1 MRRRPT
7 STSSRCS
14 TEVIEGDLFG
24 LLIAIGFSLSAC
36 LGGAWW
42 CLRRWSQARHLLDT
56 PTSKIRSAAQ
66 GYVELYGV
74 LQELPESAVR
84 GPLTGKPCL
93 WWRFRIEEYRSTN
106 DKKKSWQAVES
117 GASDALLCLSDG
129 TGECLIDPRGA
140 EIRPMVR
147 ESWEGNLRHP
157 LGPPKTG
164 LWGFLT
170 SGKRYRYTEERFH
183 AGQPLYA
190 IGDFRTTG
198 GSQQGLDLN
207 SAQGQV
213 IREWKADYAGLLQR
227 FDSDG
232 NGQLDEREWSRV
244 RLAAQLEAENR
255 HRRSSH
261 EPARHKMSRPGESRP
276 FILSNA
282 GEDELARGFYW
293 QAAGGAVL
301 CLAGALATAWMFGI
315 QHF

>member
-1 MRRRPT
+1 MMQ
-7 STSSRCS
+7 
-14 TEVIEGDLFG
+14 GDPLGF
-24 LLIAIGFSLSAC
+24 LLTLAFTLAAS
-36 LGGAWW
+36 LGGGWW
-42 CLRRWSQARHLLDT
+42 CLRGWSRARHLLDT

-66 GYVELYGV
+66 GYVELYG
-74 LQELPESAVR
+74 LLRELPESAVR

-93 WWRFRIEEYRSTN
+93 WWRFRIEEYRSSN
-106 DKKKSWQAVES
+106 KKKSWHVLES
-117 GASDALLCLSDG
+117 GSSDAWLCLSDG

-140 EIRPMVR
+140 EIHPVIR

-157 LGPPKTG
+157 LGPAKTG
-164 LWGFLT
+164 FFGFLT

-183 AGQPLYA
+183 VDQPLYA
-190 IGDFRTTG
+190 IGDFRTSG
-198 GSQQGLDLN
+198 GGQQGLDLN
-207 SAQGQV
+207 AAQGQV
-213 IREWKADYAGLLQR
+213 IREWKNDYAGLLRR

-261 EPARHKMSRPGESRP
+261 EPARHKMSKPGEARP
-276 FILSNA
+276 FILSNS

-293 QAAGGAVL
+293 QAAGGAL
-301 CLAGALATAWMFGI
+301 ICLAGAMATAWLFGV